1 MENPPIQ
8 FINPTDIINQLD
20 ISRNS
25 IIADFGCGSGYFS
38 VPLAQH
44 IGEDG
49 KVYALDILTSALESV
64 ESKAKLNGLS
74 NIVTKRVNLEKE
86 GGSKFDGEN
95 VDWVILKDMLFQN
108 NKKDIILK
116 EARRILKK
124 DGKML
129 IIEWNEKAGA
139 FGPGSDLKIS
149 REELKKLIAGGG
161 FKIEK
166 EISAGDY
173 HYGFIAAKN

>member
-1 MENPPIQ
+1 MENPPNQ
-8 FINPTDIINQLD
+8 FINPADIINQLGVL
-20 ISRNS
+20 RNS
-25 IIADFGCGSGYFS
+25 IVADFGCGSGYFTI
-38 VPLAQH
+38 PLAQH

-49 KVYALDILTSALESV
+49 KVYALDVLTSALESV
-64 ESKAKLNGLS
+64 ESKAKIHGLS
-74 NIVTKRVNLEKE
+74 NIITKRVNLEKE
-86 GGSKFDGEN
+86 GGSKLDSES
-95 VDWVILKDMLFQN
+95 VDWIILKDMLFQN
-108 NKKDIILK
+108 NKRDVILK

-129 IIEWNEKAGA
+129 AIEWNEKASA
-139 FGPGSDLKIS
+139 FGPGNDLKIS

-161 FKIEK
+161 FEIEK

>member
-8 FINPTDIINQLD
+8 FINPADIINQLG
-20 ISRNS
+20 ILRNS
-25 IIADFGCGSGYFS
+25 IVADFGCGSGYFS
-38 VPLAQH
+38 IPLAQF
-44 IGEDG
+44 IGEEG
-49 KVYALDILTSALESV
+49 KVYAMDVLTSALESV
-64 ESKAKLNGLS
+64 ESKAKLSGLS
-74 NIVTKRVNLEKE
+74 NIITKRVNLEKE
-86 GGSKFDGEN
+86 GGSKLDGEN

-129 IIEWNEKAGA
+129 VIEWNEKAGA

-149 REELKKLIAGGG
+149 REELKKLIISGG